1 MIVWNSKSNRCYNTR
16 RRKND
21 LKDLHKNKTLSKVC
35 KVIIPG
41 QRLAVWLITDN
52 DVTHN
57 RRLLCLMFRC
67 CTPLRVYIS
76 VLVQWTGRRC
86 ARWLVHWR
94 ATSYMNLQATPTESQ
109 LSTWLP
115 DYLFTARRVHA
126 AAAAAVHGLE
136 MLTLVYPHHC
146 AAASGNSIACICIS
160 PSRGGGSKE
169 PAATH
174 ANARTLW
181 WNSD

>member
-1 MIVWNSKSNRCYNTR
+1 MSHVQMLYTFKSLHVGSRAVDWTALRPLTGSLTSDELHEPTGNTHR
-16 RRKND
+16 E
-21 LKDLHKNKTLSKVC
+21 
-35 KVIIPG
+35 P
-41 QRLAVWLITDN
+41 A
-52 DVTHN
+52 
-57 RRLLCLMFRC
+57 
-67 CTPLRVYIS
+67 
-76 VLVQWTGRRC
+76 
-86 ARWLVHWR
+86 
-94 ATSYMNLQATPTESQ
+94 
-109 LSTWLP
+109 TWLP

-181 WNSD
+181 